1 VSEVINWWAQKVE
14 CLLVSFQR
22 GAEEGQR
29 EEGREGVGES

>member
-22 GAEEGQR
+22 RAEGQR
-29 EEGREGVGES
+29 EEGREGVGEG